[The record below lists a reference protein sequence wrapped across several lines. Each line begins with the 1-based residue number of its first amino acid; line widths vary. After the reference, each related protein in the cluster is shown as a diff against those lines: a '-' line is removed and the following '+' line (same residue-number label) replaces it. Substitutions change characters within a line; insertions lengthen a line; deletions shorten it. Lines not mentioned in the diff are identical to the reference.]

1 MENVETVQFLRNEN
15 FEIQKK
21 KGTEFCMGRGF
32 PTHHV
37 TVMMLFCTTW
47 VALQPANTRGEN
59 AARNDFADHVEIF
72 LRACSRD

>member
-1 MENVETVQFLRNEN
+1 
-15 FEIQKK
+15 
-21 KGTEFCMGRGF
+21 MGRGF
-32 PTHHV
+32 PTRHV